1 MKGLNLEVE
10 VGPILKQYIENCL
23 QMDVVVS
30 SKRWVILDII
40 KPYLQVRSKQ
50 LDMFDNGDKKINN
63 DKSGTIKIEVPLFH
77 CRAFNRTYGKVI
89 YLDGIYH
96 TVITDEGQAVLRRHF
111 KQIMRQ
117 SFRVYMD
124 GYTAAWEEFDK
135 KKIKSGIVSYFS
147 EYEINFTEKDVS
159 AFARDW
165 LRYRNKKYEGR
176 ISPILF

>member
-40 KPYLQVRSKQ
+40 KPYLTVRSKQ
-50 LDMFDNGDKKINN
+50 FDIFDGEKSKQK

-124 GYTAAWEEFDK
+124 GYTAAWEEMDK
-135 KKIKSGIVSYFS
+135 TKIKSGVVSFFS
-147 EYEINFTEKDVS
+147 DYEINYTAKDVN

-165 LRYRNKKYEGR
+165 LRYRNKKFDGR